1 MRTIEVNSIIPPTQL
16 VAAGDSPTLIANT
29 DVNNVVWLGDDV
41 GLVAGRPDSTVSLS
55 PLSWLVVDGM
65 EDVFAITNAG
75 IVVAVEVIQHGL
87 SYFQSGITGGG
98 FQANNN
104 GAFFYDGIP
113 GPGNLIMSIT
123 GTNAPG
129 TDQFGNTYTPGGVC
143 IIGEAGATN
152 LFNVVDQS
160 VPPNTLA
167 QISADGSF
175 TSSGVISADT
185 DLIVRGLSV
194 PDDIITPM
202 PQGLI
207 ARTSVPVASL
217 PAPGSPTSS
226 EFYLY
231 ELDVTFG
238 ITGREFLAVV
248 DPIAVL
254 LTVAGKIRIGLY
266 ATTDGSQPTNASPL
280 LAMAEEVANTTQNL
294 TIRTQPL
301 AHQFNPNVSNQLWR
315 FLVSINAFSV
325 GAGVPSF
332 QMTGLGANIG
342 GDGYAGSQAR
352 LSIYDMGITVPNT
365 GRVILSTGGGSGGGT
380 QNYTKTY
387 TATGSHSYQGS
398 DGGNPNLKIND
409 NGTAYQG
416 GDRSNTY
423 NGRAKTWFDFNTTA
437 IQSDLSGATIN
448 WVKIFLNNNHSW
460 YNSGMTASIGYDNIT
475 GGFGSTRGDPSGGG
489 ISANEPHFNEGQ
501 SKWVTVSNAFGTN
514 FKNGTALQVV
524 VFKASN
530 SLTYYGY
537 FQGNNG
543 CQMQINYTK

>member
-1 MRTIEVNSIIPPTQL
+1 MRTVEITSIIPPTQL
-16 VAAGDSPTLIANT
+16 VSAGDSPTLIANT

-55 PLSWLVVDGM
+55 PLSWLVVDGQ
-65 EDVFAITNAG
+65 EDVYAITNAG
-75 IVVAVEVIQHGL
+75 IIVAVEVIQHGL

-123 GTNAPG
+123 GTNALG
-129 TDQFGNTYTPGGVC
+129 IDTYGNPYTPGGVC
-143 IIGEAGATN
+143 IIGEPGATN

-167 QISADGSF
+167 QIAADGSF

-207 ARTSVPVASL
+207 ARTSIPAASL
-217 PAPGSPTSS
+217 PAPASPTGS

-238 ITGREFLAVV
+238 VTGREFLAVV
-248 DPIAVL
+248 DPIAVIIS
-254 LTVAGKIRIGLY
+254 VAGKIRVGLY

-280 LAMAEEVANTTQNL
+280 LSMLESVANTTQNL
-294 TIRTQPL
+294 TIRTPPL
-301 AHQFNPNVSNQLWR
+301 VHQFNPNVSNQLWR
-315 FLVSINAFSV
+315 FLVSLNAFSV
-325 GAGVPSF
+325 GAGVPNI
-332 QMTGLGANIG
+332 QMTGLGASTG
-342 GDGYAGSQAR
+342 GDGYGSAQAR
-352 LSIYDMGITVPNT
+352 FSIYDMGITVPNT
-365 GRVILSTGGGSGGGT
+365 GRIILSTGGGSGGGT

-387 TATGSHSYQGS
+387 TSQGSHSYQGS

-437 IQSDLSGATIN
+437 IQNDLSGATIN
-448 WVKIFLNNNHSW
+448 WVKIYLNNNHTW

-475 GGFGSTRGDPSGGG
+475 GGFGGSRGDPSGVG
-489 ISANEPHFNEGQ
+489 ISANEPHYNEGQ
-501 SKWVTVSNAFGTN
+501 AKWVTVSNAFGTA

-524 VFKASN
+524 VFKNSN
-530 SLTYYGY
+530 SLTYYGF